1 MKRLS
6 LILPFVKILFTKPSV
21 ILKSLYHAVINSN
34 RKDHVIQKYNLKNG
48 LPQIDILDLLPNLH
62 ETIENYTLLMGTSH
76 PIDMVILKQ
85 LAKKI
90 TDCNYFEIGTWRGE
104 SISNV
109 ASVAKKCVSLS
120 LSDKE
125 MHELGYGEKFT
136 RVQRFFSKSCT
147 NIEHI
152 EANSKTFD
160 FKSLN
165 QKFDLIF
172 VDGDHGYDA
181 VKSDTENV
189 FNLLKNE
196 NSIIVWH
203 DYGTSY
209 ETIDW
214 EVLAGIL
221 DGTPTDKH
229 KNLYQIS
236 NSLCAVY
243 IQGDFKTKVL
253 DYPTYPDKKFKITI
267 SGDKL

>member
-1 MKRLS
+1 MNRLG
-6 LILPFVKILFTKPSV
+6 LILPFLRILLTRPSI
-21 ILKSLYHAVINSN
+21 ILKSLYHIVINTN
-34 RKDHVIQKYNLKNG
+34 RKDHVIGKYNMPNG
-48 LPQIDILDLLPNLH
+48 LPQLDILDLLPGLN
-62 ETIENYTLLMGTSH
+62 ETIDNYTNLAGTSF

-85 LAKKI
+85 LAKKY
-90 TDCNYFEIGTWRGE
+90 TDCDYFEIGTWRGE

-120 LSDKE
+120 LSNKE
-125 MHELGYGEKFT
+125 MNELGYGEKFT
-136 RVQRFFSKSCT
+136 RVQRFFSKDLS
-147 NIEHI
+147 NVEHV

-160 FKSLN
+160 FEKLG

-172 VDGDHGYDA
+172 VDGDHSYDG
-181 VKSDTENV
+181 VKIDTQNV

-221 DGTPTDKH
+221 DGTPEEKRGS
-229 KNLYQIS
+229 LYQIS
-236 NSLCAVY
+236 NSLCAIY
-243 IQGDFKTKVL
+243 IKGDFKTKVL
-253 DYPTYPDKKFKITI
+253 DYPTYPDKKFKISI
-267 SGDKL
+267 SAQKI